1 MSQATLLTRYRALL
15 KPSPIDGFPDL
26 LLFRPLAFLLVQ
38 VLKRFP
44 VTPNQVSFS
53 SIAVG
58 LLSGVAFAQGTRR
71 SFAFAGVLCALAA
84 VLDCADGMLARLKG
98 TGTPLGRL
106 VDGAVDY
113 TNSLAVLTG
122 LAIGVSKADPDL
134 PLPGWA
140 LAALAGIS
148 LGAHCLAVDHFR
160 SQFAYH
166 ALGAKNSVFDEI
178 RASGETLAGLD
189 AQGGHRFQRFVLR
202 IYLAY
207 HRFQSRLVP
216 QPRRLDPR
224 AYARWNAPTLRAWQ
238 LIELSAHILVL
249 AVSAVLFRPGLYF
262 FYTIAAANAWLL
274 IMIPIQR
281 FADRKV
287 AELSPS
293 PRPAADGQALRDDLS

>member
-1 MSQATLLTRYRALL
+1 MSQGTLLTRYRALL

-38 VLKRFP
+38 VLKRFA

-58 LLSGVAFAQGTRR
+58 FLSAVAFAQGTRR
-71 SFAFAGVLCALAA
+71 SFAVAGVLYALAA

-113 TNSLAVLTG
+113 ANSLAVLTG
-122 LAIGVSKADPDL
+122 LAIGVSRAGLDL
-134 PLPGWA
+134 PLTGWA
-140 LAALAGIS
+140 LTALAGVS

-160 SQFAYH
+160 FQFAYQ

-178 RASGETLAGLD
+178 RARGENLADLEG
-189 AQGGHRFQRFVLR
+189 QGGHRFQRLVLR

-216 QPRRLDPR
+216 RPRRLDPR
-224 AYARWNAPTLRAWQ
+224 AYARWNTPTLRAWQ
-238 LIELSAHILVL
+238 LIELSVHVLVL
-249 AVSAVLFRPGLYF
+249 AVSAVLFRPGLFF
-262 FYTIAAANAWLL
+262 FYTIVAANAWLL
-274 IMIPIQR
+274 IMIPVQR

-287 AELSPS
+287 AELSPG
-293 PRPAADGQALRDDLS
+293 PRRAADGQALPDDLS